1 MIRRTILGTGFVV
14 STCVLL
20 ATPAVWAQQA
30 SGIAGVV
37 RDSTGALLPG
47 VTVEAASPA
56 LIEKVRTAVS
66 DGQGRYSLVELVSGT
81 YSVTFALTGFKTV
94 RREGILLTSGF
105 TASVDVEL
113 QVGSL
118 EETLTV
124 TGDSPLVDTQNVRAQ
139 IAVSDEVL
147 KALPTGTESV
157 AAVFVRLVP
166 GFVGHTLARSDV
178 GGSAGVFWSD
188 LVTGSK
194 FHGKVDPT
202 YKSNLD
208 GMRIN
213 GFGSGG
219 GTGGS
224 AYITNT
230 TIIDEVVL
238 ETSGVSAES
247 TSSGVETNVIPKSGG
262 NTFTFQ
268 ASGLYT
274 GGSLQSNNLRA
285 GFPAQPSQLDN
296 LYFATVSA
304 GGPIMR
310 DKLWFYTAPRWD
322 HNKNMTSDLFV
333 NLTHG
338 TAFYTPDRTQPSFSE
353 ETWRSN
359 PVRLTWQVSSTDK
372 VNVYA
377 DYEPYCGCPRA
388 GGTGSSLTDAAYNRF
403 GWIKLWPGGRVRERA
418 FG

>member
-219 GTGGS
+219 GNRGVGLHHQHDYHRRSRLGDVRRLGGEHLQRRG
-224 AYITNT
+224 
-230 TIIDEVVL
+230 DERDSQVGRQHVHVPGL
-238 ETSGVSAES
+238 RPVHRWKPAE
-247 TSSGVETNVIPKSGG
+247 
-262 NTFTFQ
+262 Q
-268 ASGLYT
+268 
-274 GGSLQSNNLRA
+274 
-285 GFPAQPSQLDN
+285 
-296 LYFATVSA
+296 
-304 GGPIMR
+304 
-310 DKLWFYTAPRWD
+310 
-322 HNKNMTSDLFV
+322 
-333 NLTHG
+333 
-338 TAFYTPDRTQPSFSE
+338 
-353 ETWRSN
+353 
-359 PVRLTWQVSSTDK
+359 
-372 VNVYA
+372 
-377 DYEPYCGCPRA
+377 
-388 GGTGSSLTDAAYNRF
+388 
-403 GWIKLWPGGRVRERA
+403 
-418 FG
+418 